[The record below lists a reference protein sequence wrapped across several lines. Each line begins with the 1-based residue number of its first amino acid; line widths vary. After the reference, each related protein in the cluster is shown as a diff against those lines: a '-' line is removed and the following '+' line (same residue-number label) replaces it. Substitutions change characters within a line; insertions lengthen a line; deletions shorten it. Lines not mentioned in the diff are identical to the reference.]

1 MTARLL
7 IDASGRGAP
16 ATAPRMPERRW
27 MRADREV
34 ALVGVMNAPAAALE
48 PVLLLEAVEEGWWY
62 SVPQPRGGL
71 LAVLMTDADLLTARG
86 AALTEQY
93 RDRLAATTH
102 TAARAAGANLSLAP
116 RLWRADS
123 GLLSFDR
130 GEGWRAIGDAACGGD
145 PLGGDGVVRA
155 LRSAEAAARD
165 LHALLRGEPAPA
177 PEATDL
183 PPDER
188 FRLSLDLRGRYC
200 AAEGRWPD
208 APFWSRRRPL
218 DWRRAP
224 LRLAPTAALSYDG
237 VPLTPDVS
245 APVEALLGCDG
256 LQEVLALLREPA
268 PAHRV
273 LAALGAL
280 VPLEPRRLLI
290 GLQLLQALG
299 GIRAEA

>member
-1 MTARLL
+1 L
-7 IDASGRGAP
+7 I
-16 ATAPRMPERRW
+16 
-27 MRADREV
+27 
-34 ALVGVMNAPAAALE
+34 
-48 PVLLLEAVEEGWWY
+48 
-62 SVPQPRGGL
+62 
-71 LAVLMTDADLLTARG
+71 TDADLLPARG
-86 AALTEQY
+86 AALTEHFQA
-93 RDRLAATTH
+93 RLAATTH
-102 TAARAAGANLSLAP
+102 TAARAAGATLALAP
-116 RLWRADS
+116 WLWRADS
-123 GLLSFDR
+123 GLLCPDR
-130 GEGWRAIGDAACGGD
+130 GEGWRAIGDAAYGGD

-155 LRSAEAAARD
+155 LRSAETAARE

-177 PEATDL
+177 PLATDL
-183 PPDER
+183 PSAER

-218 DWRRAP
+218 DWQRAP
-224 LRLAPTAALSYDG
+224 LLLAPTATLSYDG
-237 VPLTPDVS
+237 APLAADVS

-256 LQEVLALLREPA
+256 LQEALLLLREPS

-280 VPLEPRRLLI
+280 VPFEPRRLLI